1 MEPLIAHAVKTI
13 VLVEDD
19 DVVRRL
25 VSRVLEHE
33 GYRVLGAV
41 SGEEG
46 LEILGREEP
55 DLLLTDLT
63 LPGDLNGLDLGRR
76 ALEERDDLK
85 LICMSGYGE
94 EDIADDLLSIARSA
108 AFIGKPFSPKE
119 LLETVNDL
127 IGDS

>member
-1 MEPLIAHAVKTI
+1 MAARAAKTI

-25 VSRVLEHE
+25 VSRVLENE
-33 GYRVLGAV
+33 GYQVLGAA

-46 LEILGREEP
+46 LEILSREEP

-63 LPGDLNGLDLGRR
+63 LPGDLSGFDLSRR

-94 EDIADDLLSIARSA
+94 EDIAGDLLCLAKDG
-108 AFIGKPFSPKE
+108 AFIGKPFSPNE

-127 IGDS
+127 LGAS

>member
-1 MEPLIAHAVKTI
+1 MEPVTVQATKTI

-19 DVVRRL
+19 DIVRRL
-25 VSRVLEHE
+25 VSRVLEHQ
-33 GYRVLGAV
+33 GYRVLEAV

-46 LEILGREEP
+46 LEILAREEP

-76 ALEERDDLK
+76 ALEQRDDLK

-94 EDIADDLLSIARSA
+94 EDIADDLLSIARGA

-119 LLETVNDL
+119 LLDTVNDL
-127 IGDS
+127 LGDS

>member
-46 LEILGREEP
+46 LEILAREEP

-63 LPGDLNGLDLGRR
+63 LPGDLSGLDLGRR
-76 ALEERDDLK
+76 ALEQRDDLK

-94 EDIADDLLSIARSA
+94 EDIADDLVGIARGA

-119 LLETVNDL
+119 LLDTVNDL
-127 IGDS
+127 LGDS

>member
-94 EDIADDLLSIARSA
+94 EDIADDLVGIARGA

>member
-1 MEPLIAHAVKTI
+1 MEPMTVNGAKTI

-19 DVVRRL
+19 EVVARL
-25 VSRVLEHE
+25 VSRVLENA
-33 GYRVLGAV
+33 GYRVLGAT

-55 DLLLTDLT
+55 DLLLTDVT
-63 LPGDLNGLDLGRR
+63 LPGYLSGLDLSQR

-94 EDIADDLLSIARSA
+94 ADIADDLLSVAGDA
-108 AFIGKPFSPKE
+108 TFIGKPFSPHD

-127 IGDS
+127 LGDS

>member
-1 MEPLIAHAVKTI
+1 MEPLTSHTEKTI

-25 VSRVLEHE
+25 VSRVLERE
-33 GYRVLGAV
+33 GYRVLGAA

-46 LEILGREEP
+46 LEIIDREEP

-63 LPGDLNGLDLGRR
+63 LPGELNGLDLGRR
-76 ALEERDDLK
+76 ALKGRDDLK

-94 EDIADDLLSIARSA
+94 DDVADALLSVAKDA
-108 AFIGKPFSPKE
+108 AFIGKPFSPND
-119 LLETVNDL
+119 LLETVNGL
-127 IGDS
+127 LGDY